1 MLECKLTHMAGHN
14 KWTQIKR
21 QKGKTDAE
29 KSKIFGK
36 FAKLISEEAKKSGG
50 DLNSPSLKT
59 AIDRAKAANMPN
71 DNIDK
76 AIKRAIS
83 DKTTAMERVVYESYG
98 PGGAAIIIEALTHN
112 RNKAAQEIKF
122 ILSKHGA
129 SLGSMG
135 SVTWSFEKKGEEWF
149 PTSTVSLS
157 DEDLRKLDTLVEEL
171 ESNEEVQDV
180 FTNAE

>member
-1 MLECKLTHMAGHN
+1 MAGHN

-36 FAKLISEEAKKSGG
+36 FAKLISEEAK
-50 DLNSPSLKT
+50 
-59 AIDRAKAANMPN
+59 
-71 DNIDK
+71 
-76 AIKRAIS
+76 KRAIS